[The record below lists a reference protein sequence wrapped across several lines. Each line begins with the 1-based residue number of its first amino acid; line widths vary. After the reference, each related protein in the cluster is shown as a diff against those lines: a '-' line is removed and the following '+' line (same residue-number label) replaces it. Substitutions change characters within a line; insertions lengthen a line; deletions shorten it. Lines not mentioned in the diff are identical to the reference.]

1 MALFPYYIRS
11 TPSITSRCVRGNMKQ
26 HLRIMPLALSLL
38 ASTLLHA
45 QDCFYT
51 LRMFAD
57 DGNGWD
63 GSYVTIGSGTGG
75 TTTTDYTLT
84 GSELD
89 VVIGVNINDL
99 FYVQYTPVGSQ
110 EEQISFMIEYFGT
123 PTYVSS
129 SPPAGGLLFATTV
142 SCEPPPPPQT
152 DCIGAFTLFMTM
164 PMVLD
169 QAPDNSGYIIDLD
182 PGNQGCLEN
191 GENRGYWYMLS
202 QELWNNYSG
211 PYAFSIT
218 PHPDHPADY
227 DFALWGPFTGLTCPP
242 PGPPI
247 RCSFASTTG
256 STGLSFTATDDW
268 DADGDGW
275 ASPIVVT
282 AADNY
287 MLYIAPKGNGPLN
300 LTFTPNFATTLDTRD
315 RPGTFSLH
323 PNPAHDR
330 STITLRDAAH
340 GTVFLDLHDAA
351 GRQVLQQQHT
361 VPAGTTTF
369 ELDLNGI
376 QPGAYLLR
384 LRDTHGAPLGST
396 RLLKH

>member
-1 MALFPYYIRS
+1 MKHALRTALTCLFLAPACWAMAQ
-11 TPSITSRCVRGNMKQ
+11 N
-26 HLRIMPLALSLL
+26 
-38 ASTLLHA
+38 
-45 QDCFYT
+45 CFYT

-57 DGNGWD
+57 DGNGWG
-63 GSYVTIGSGTGG
+63 GSFVTICISGDCNDHTLEAGG
-75 TTTTDYTLT
+75 YSEVQIPVNVGNTITVAYTSL
-84 GSELD
+84 GGDQS
-89 VVIGVNINDL
+89 VIMYQL
-99 FYVQYTPVGSQ
+99 LVGGGGAFLSN
-110 EEQISFMIEYFGT
+110 
-123 PTYVSS
+123 
-129 SPPAGGLLFATTV
+129 SPPAQGLVFAQQV
-142 SCEPPPPPQT
+142 DCQPPPAPQT

-164 PMVLD
+164 PMVLN

-182 PGNQGCLEN
+182 PGNQGCLED
-191 GENRGYWYMLS
+191 GENRGYWYVLS
-202 QELWNNYSG
+202 QEFWGNYSG

-369 ELDLNGI
+369 ELELNGI
-376 QPGAYLLR
+376 QPGAYLLH
-384 LRDTHGAPLGST
+384 LHDAQGLPMGST